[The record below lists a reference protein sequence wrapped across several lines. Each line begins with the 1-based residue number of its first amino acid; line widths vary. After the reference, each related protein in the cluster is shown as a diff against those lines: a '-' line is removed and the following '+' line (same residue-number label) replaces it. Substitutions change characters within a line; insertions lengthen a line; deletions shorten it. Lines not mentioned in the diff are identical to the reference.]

1 MWIFVVI
8 LFTSVA
14 TALASELS
22 ARQNCRE
29 GYDMCMPKGSS
40 LIPSDP
46 NYFNTLYED
55 LINTINHSPK
65 DGGKGSPPPVPAK
78 GQANILRESP
88 SPLCCASGMQCLV
101 LGRSKLSFCWDR
113 FTTNFYLPSGVYGSV
128 TTGILHVENTTWN
141 LLTGEFT
148 DKSGSKRNFYD
159 EAHLP
164 KPNTATMSMPQPWTS
179 KGVGSAIPGSELGD
193 RATYTT
199 TIPGTTRDPITIP
212 ASTIASTTVS
222 GSVIP
227 ATTIPATTVPGTTV
241 PPTTLTTTGPQK
253 TGGADIGA
261 VPRGALMGVTWCI
274 VTFVLSLIL

>member
-1 MWIFVVI
+1 MWISVVI
-8 LFTSVA
+8 LFASVA
-14 TALASELS
+14 TALTSELS
-22 ARQNCRE
+22 ARQNCGE

-46 NYFNTLYED
+46 HYFNTLYED
-55 LINTINHSPK
+55 LIGTINDSPK
-65 DGGKGSPPPVPAK
+65 DQTPPEPAK
-78 GQANILRESP
+78 GQADMPAESP

-101 LGRSKLSFCWDR
+101 LGRSTLSFCWDR
-113 FTTNFYLPSGVYGSV
+113 FTTNFYLPSGIYGSV

-141 LLTGEFT
+141 LLTGEYT
-148 DKSGSKRNFYD
+148 DKSGSKRNLYD

-193 RATYTT
+193 LATYTT
-199 TIPGTTRDPITIP
+199 TIPGTTRGASTIP
-212 ASTIASTTVS
+212 ASTIAATTVS

-227 ATTIPATTVPGTTV
+227 ATTIPATTVPGTTI

-253 TGGADIGA
+253 TGGADAVA
-261 VPRGALMGVTWCI
+261 VPRGALMGVTWFI
-274 VTFVLSLIL
+274 VTFVLSLVL